1 MIDSHAFK
9 NYKIAVNKKQGN
21 VQMIN
26 KIILPFLYSLM
37 LMIMLSSASA
47 AAEQEDA
54 TAVETFDESI
64 TVKAL
69 LAAPIRMLRIRLDKT
84 TAESEYFEYSANTSA
99 APGID
104 ISYMNLN
111 FRFTTGYLFNSFE
124 DENGKTD
131 YYNNNISYFQ
141 NNLMF
146 QAYYQRI
153 KGFYMSNPSGIYP
166 SWSSGDDYPI
176 RRDISSNDAGISLVY
191 KFSED
196 FSYRAAITQQ
206 ERQVKSGGTWFIG
219 TQYNYLGLRFDNS
232 LLPDATE
239 SYYTPEA
246 DRFRGGDFNSLSAFF
261 GGAYT
266 LVFFKKFYAS
276 ISLAIAPSY
285 SYQRWKLNNQIKTA
299 HGWTLLGRSYPAWA
313 TVGFNGDRFLCGLNF
328 KYMNGVSD
336 QYRLSM
342 GIGIEETTNVDI
354 ELFAGG
360 RF

>member
-1 MIDSHAFK
+1 MIT
-9 NYKIAVNKKQGN
+9 
-21 VQMIN
+21 
-26 KIILPFLYSLM
+26 KIIFPFLYSLM
-37 LMIMLSSASA
+37 IIIMLSSASA
-47 AAEQEDA
+47 AAEQEEVKVA
-54 TAVETFDESI
+54 ETFEDSI

-69 LAAPIRMLRIRLDKT
+69 LAAPVRMLRIRLDKT

-131 YYNNNISYFQ
+131 YYNNNITYFH

-166 SWSSGDDYPI
+166 SWPSGDDYPV

-232 LLPDATE
+232 LLPAGTE
-239 SYYTPEA
+239 SSYTPEA

-276 ISLAIAPSY
+276 INLAIAPSY
-285 SYQRWKLNNQIKTA
+285 SYQRWILNNKTKTS
-299 HGWTLLGRSYPAWA
+299 HFWTILGSSYPIWA
-313 TVGFNGDRFLCGLNF
+313 TVGFNGDNFLCGLNY
-328 KYMNGVSD
+328 KYMHGSGE
-336 QYRLSM
+336 QYPNSM
-342 GIGIEETTNVDI
+342 GIGIKEVKNIDI